1 MNPDTKQQL
10 SALMDS
16 ELSRDEARFLIRR
29 LSTDHELIGC
39 WQRWHLASD
48 CAKGAASAP
57 LRADFAERVALAL
70 ASESLPRRVVAGVA
84 LKWAGGFAVAA
95 SVALAAIVAV
105 KPAAPTGE
113 NTTAGS
119 IVVATPAPAAVM
131 AATAE
136 VAPSPYR
143 EQDLRPPLRDAQLV
157 ASTDASPLA
166 ASIRIDPRIER
177 YLVRHNEA
185 AGATNYG
192 FVPYVTLVTPLREAP
207 LATAEQGR

>member
-29 LSTDHELIGC
+29 LSSDHELIGC

-48 CAKGAASAP
+48 CVKGAASAP
-57 LRADFAERVALAL
+57 LQRDFVARVALAL
-70 ASESLPRRVVAGVA
+70 EADSLPRPGVGGIA

-95 SVALAAIVAV
+95 SVALAAIIAV
-105 KPAAPTGE
+105 RPAALPGE
-113 NTTAGS
+113 
-119 IVVATPAPAAVM
+119 TPV
-131 AATAE
+131 AATSAPMAEVGAAAE

-143 EQDLRPPLRDAQLV
+143 EQDLRPPLRDAQPV
-157 ASTDASPLA
+157 ASSDASPLA
-166 ASIRIDPRIER
+166 ASVRIDPRIER

-185 AGATNYG
+185 AGSRGYG

-207 LATAEQGR
+207 LATPEQGR